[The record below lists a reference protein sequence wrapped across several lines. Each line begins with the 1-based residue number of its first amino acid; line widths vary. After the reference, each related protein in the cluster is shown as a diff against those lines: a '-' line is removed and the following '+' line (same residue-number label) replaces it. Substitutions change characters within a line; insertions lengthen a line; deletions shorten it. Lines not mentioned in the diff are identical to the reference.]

1 MTLLYDWLKKAAKVQ
16 GNNKAVV
23 YRDNY
28 LSWRGLLHRV
38 DRRAQEFTSMGIK
51 EGAWVGLMLG
61 NVPDFVIL
69 ALALSKLD
77 AAIVPIDPT
86 TGGRELELILAAAPL
101 RALVTRPRGSEGS
114 ISANGTSAP
123 VPPSTLPRSRVQR
136 PTTPPGSAPI
146 APSADA
152 AEVRRRLQGTLLT
165 CAVYKRNPPEY
176 GVDPI
181 AVLFT
186 ADSLGDP
193 KGVLRTDKNSIAAVD
208 HVIAA
213 LNMTDKTKVLVAV
226 PLFHAYGWDL
236 GFLPTLKLGATMFL
250 EEEVSARRIGKLIR
264 EHDIDVLPGTPAM
277 YAELSKLP
285 TAKKLELENPRYVAA
300 GSRLDQSVADGFF
313 NEYNVR
319 IQSCYHSTEA
329 ATVALEDTGKY
340 PTTVG
345 KPITGVEVKIV
356 GADGKPAKEGII
368 CIKSKTLSPKSI
380 GPFDSETPMTTRA
393 SGMPAISPAG
403 YAYSSGSDWV
413 LAAYRFEKSLGPL
426 RLPELSPYPELPDM
440 AARIL
445 LFDPLAA
452 DPDDQLAR
460 LADIEKSLRSGT
472 IGKGEAEA
480 AAYCAAVAGRA
491 LDRDLSRDE
500 RRRGGNPLPRAKA
513 CYLLGSLGSP
523 GYRDALFRVIATD
536 VDPAVR
542 ASACEALAFLGVD
555 PDGRSM
561 SAFLAA
567 AARPVDE
574 RTALVIVAAIEGMA
588 LRSGQAPS
596 EDALRALIKLTTR
609 PYGQTVRS
617 RASAALGHISGTLR

>member
-38 DRRAQEFTSMGIK
+38 DRRAQEFKSMGIK

-136 PTTPPGSAPI
+136 PTVPPGQPAPQ
-146 APSADA
+146 PSGDA

-165 CAVYKRNPPEY
+165 CSVYKRTPPQH

-193 KGVLRTDKNSIAAVD
+193 KGVLRTDKNTTAAVD
-208 HVIAA
+208 QAISA
-213 LNMTDKTKVLVAV
+213 LGMSDKTKVLVAV

-236 GFLPTLKLGATMFL
+236 GFLPTLKLGCTMFL
-250 EEEVSARRIGKLIR
+250 EEEISARRIGKLVR
-264 EHDIDVLPGTPAM
+264 EHEVDVLPGTPAM

-285 TAKKLELENPRYVAA
+285 TAKKLELKNPKYLAA
-300 GSRLDQSVADGFF
+300 GSRLDQTVADGFF
-313 NEYNVR
+313 NEYGIR
-319 IQSCYHSTEA
+319 ILSCYHSTEA
-329 ATVALEDTGKY
+329 ATVALEDSGKY

-345 KPITGVEVKIV
+345 KPIDGVDVKITSP
-356 GADGKPAKEGII
+356 DGKNAGAKEGLIWV
-368 CIKSKTLSPKSI
+368 KSKTLSPKSI
-380 GPFDSETPMTTRA
+380 GPFDNDDAKPATRA
-393 SGMPAISPAG
+393 SGMVPIGSIDKG
-403 YAYSSGSDWV
+403 GWLRTGDLGKLDKSG
-413 LAAYRFEKSLGPL
+413 
-426 RLPELSPYPELPDM
+426 RLCITGRE
-440 AARIL
+440 
-445 LFDPLAA
+445 
-452 DPDDQLAR
+452 DDVVKV
-460 LADIEKSLRSGT
+460 D
-472 IGKGEAEA
+472 GK
-480 AAYCAAVAGRA
+480 
-491 LDRDLSRDE
+491 
-500 RRRGGNPLPRAKA
+500 
-513 CYLLGSLGSP
+513 
-523 GYRDALFRVIATD
+523 RV
-536 VDPAVR
+536 
-542 ASACEALAFLGVD
+542 
-555 PDGRSM
+555 
-561 SAFLAA
+561 
-567 AARPVDE
+567 
-574 RTALVIVAAIEGMA
+574 
-588 LRSGQAPS
+588 
-596 EDALRALIKLTTR
+596 
-609 PYGQTVRS
+609 
-617 RASAALGHISGTLR
+617 ALGEVEGCLEAFPKIKAAQATVVTDPMAGAMVVARVVT

>member
-38 DRRAQEFTSMGIK
+38 DRRAQEFKSMGIK

-114 ISANGTSAP
+114 ISASGVSAP

-136 PTTPPGSAPI
+136 PTQPPPGTPPPTPA
-146 APSADA
+146 ADA

-165 CAVYKRNPPEY
+165 CSVYKRNPPDH

-193 KGVLRTDKNSIAAVD
+193 KGVLRTDKNTVATVD

-213 LNMTDKTKVLVAV
+213 LGMNDKSKVLVAV

-236 GFLPTLKLGATMFL
+236 GFLPTLKLGCTMLL
-250 EEEVSARRIGKLIR
+250 EEEISARRIGKLVR
-264 EHDIDVLPGTPAM
+264 EHDVDVLPGTPSM

-285 TAKKLELENPRYVAA
+285 TAKRLELKQPKYIAA
-300 GSRLDQSVADGFF
+300 GSRLDQTVADGFF
-313 NEYNVR
+313 NEYGVR
-319 IQSCYHSTEA
+319 ILSCYHSTEA

-345 KPITGVEVKIV
+345 KPIDGVEVKIT
-356 GADGKPAKEGII
+356 GPDGKPVTGSKDGLIWV
-368 CIKSKTLSPKSI
+368 KSKTLTPKSI
-380 GPFDSETPMTTRA
+380 GPYDDEKPPTSRA
-393 SGMPAISPAG
+393 SGMVQIGAIDKG
-403 YAYSSGSDWV
+403 GWLRTGDLGKLDKSG
-413 LAAYRFEKSLGPL
+413 
-426 RLPELSPYPELPDM
+426 
-440 AARIL
+440 
-445 LFDPLAA
+445 
-452 DPDDQLAR
+452 R
-460 LADIEKSLRSGT
+460 LAITGREDDVVKVD
-472 IGKGEAEA
+472 GK
-480 AAYCAAVAGRA
+480 
-491 LDRDLSRDE
+491 
-500 RRRGGNPLPRAKA
+500 
-513 CYLLGSLGSP
+513 
-523 GYRDALFRVIATD
+523 RV
-536 VDPAVR
+536 
-542 ASACEALAFLGVD
+542 
-555 PDGRSM
+555 
-561 SAFLAA
+561 
-567 AARPVDE
+567 
-574 RTALVIVAAIEGMA
+574 
-588 LRSGQAPS
+588 
-596 EDALRALIKLTTR
+596 
-609 PYGQTVRS
+609 
-617 RASAALGHISGTLR
+617 ALGEVEGCLEAMPKIKAAQATVVTDPMAGSMVVARVVAKQKVNAEEIIDHCARNLAPYKVPRRIEFVEAI